1 MNNVIKKQLQNL
13 KKCQL
18 PQYSEDTLEIF
29 IPKNSIKKELGLEV
43 NHCYQIEIADY
54 VLNPPPEFSLA
65 QNWNNNT
72 IPPYKYM
79 NVCIIQLMGKMIKV
93 DGIGFDIDNQMPLSC
108 AWSGW
113 LPRESIKVRYE
124 I

>member
-1 MNNVIKKQLQNL
+1 MNKIIEKQLKNL

-18 PQYSEDTLEIF
+18 PPYTSESTEIF
-29 IPKNSIKKELGLEV
+29 IPKGSIKKELGLTL

-72 IPPYKYM
+72 VPPCKYM
-79 NVCIIQLMGKMIKV
+79 NVCIMQLMGKMIKV
-93 DGIGFDIDNQMPLSC
+93 EGIGFDIENQIPINN
-108 AWSGW
+108 AWGGW
-113 LPRESIKVRYE
+113 LPRESIKVRLE

>member
-1 MNNVIKKQLQNL
+1 MNKIIEKQLKNL

-18 PQYSEDTLEIF
+18 PPYTNESTKIF
-29 IPKNSIKKELGLEV
+29 IPKGSIKKELGLEL

-54 VLNPPPEFSLA
+54 ILNPSPEFSLA

-72 IPPYKYM
+72 VPPCKYM
-79 NVCIIQLMGKMIKV
+79 NICIMQLMGKMIKV
-93 DGIGFDIDNQMPLSC
+93 EGIGFDIENQCPINN
-108 AWSGW
+108 AWGGW
-113 LPRESIKVRYE
+113 LPREAIKVRLE

>member
-1 MNNVIKKQLQNL
+1 MNEIIEKQLKNL

-18 PQYSEDTLEIF
+18 PPYTDETTEIF
-29 IPKNSIKKELGLEV
+29 IPKGSIKKELGLEL

-54 VLNPPPEFSLA
+54 VLNPSPEFSLA

-72 IPPYKYM
+72 VPPCKYM
-79 NVCIIQLMGKMIKV
+79 NVCIMQLMGKMIKV
-93 DGIGFDIDNQMPLSC
+93 EGIGFDIENQCPINNV
-108 AWSGW
+108 WGGW
-113 LPRESIKVRYE
+113 LPRESIKVRLE

>member
-1 MNNVIKKQLQNL
+1 MNNIIKKQLQNL

-18 PQYSEDTLEIF
+18 PPYNEEDTEIF
-29 IPKNSIKKELGLEV
+29 IPKNSIKKELGLSL

-54 VLNPPPEFSLA
+54 VLNPPPDYSLA
-65 QNWNNNT
+65 QNWNGNT
-72 IPPYKYM
+72 KPPAKVM

-93 DGIGFDIDNQMPLSC
+93 DGIGFDDNTQSPLPCS
-108 AWSGW
+108 WGGW
-113 LPRESIKVRYE
+113 LPREAIKVRSE